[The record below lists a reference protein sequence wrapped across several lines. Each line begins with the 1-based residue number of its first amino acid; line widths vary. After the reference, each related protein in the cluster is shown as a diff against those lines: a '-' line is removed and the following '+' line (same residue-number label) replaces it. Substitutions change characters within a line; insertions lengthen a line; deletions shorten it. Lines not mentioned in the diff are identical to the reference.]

1 MIPFMLG
8 VISALSLMAAVFFVR
23 FWRETRDIFFL
34 PFVVF
39 FLTEVVNRVILLLS
53 THPNEGSVWIYL
65 SRLAALLLILVGI
78 LHKNYGP
85 GR

>member
-1 MIPFMLG
+1 MLG

-65 SRLAALLLILVGI
+65 YPAGGTSSD
-78 LHKNYGP
+78 P
-85 GR
+85 GRPPAQELRARPLVA